1 MKKLAR
7 KVQKVNGEAIGLDV
21 HKDLIAFSRLNRRGD
36 EVACGEF
43 HSSPEALEAFLEE
56 HVGRCRTHVS
66 LEACGGM
73 LWVYDMLVA
82 LLGAARV
89 DVAQSR
95 RIRAIANSQEKN
107 DANDAWWLA
116 YLTHEGRLPECF
128 IPTGRLR
135 ELRLATRERQTL
147 IAMRTR
153 LIVQLRSHLRQAGI
167 RLPNRTLRS
176 DANWAFLRNR
186 ANSDDGHLGMAIAY
200 ALELIDHVDG
210 NILDWEARIEDLTS
224 DLPEIQT
231 LRQHLPGVGPIIAAM
246 IFAESGPIRRFHTA
260 KAFARYVGLTPS
272 DRSSGGRTRHGGITR
287 QGSPHLRRAL
297 LQAVTIC
304 CRCRK
309 GPGAVIRSWI
319 DAKQR
324 RLSHKMKARSAAA
337 RKLAEGIWRLFVL
350 GECYDVTKP
359 FGTPRADLAA

>member
-7 KVQKVNGEAIGLDV
+7 KVQKVNGEVIGLDV
-21 HKDLIAFSRLNRRGD
+21 HKDLIVFSRLDRRGD
-36 EVACGEF
+36 EVASGELA
-43 HSSPEALEAFLEE
+43 STRESLAAFLDA
-56 HVGRCRTHVS
+56 HVGRRRTHVS

-73 LWVYDMLVA
+73 LWVYDLLVKR
-82 LLGAARV
+82 LGASRV
-89 DVAQSR
+89 HVAQSR

-107 DANDAWWLA
+107 DLNDAWWLA

-135 ELRLATRERQTL
+135 ELRLATRERQSL
-147 IAMRTR
+147 ISMRTR

-167 RLPNRTLRS
+167 RLPDRTLRS
-176 DANWAFLRNR
+176 DANWAFLRER
-186 ANSDDGHLGMAIAY
+186 ADSEDGHLGMAINQ

-210 NILDWEARIEDLTS
+210 NILDWEARIEELTS
-224 DLPEIQT
+224 NLPEVRL
-231 LRQHLPGVGPIIAAM
+231 LRKQIPGVGAIIAAT
-246 IFAESGPIRRFHTA
+246 IFAESGAIRRFRTA
-260 KAFARYVGLTPS
+260 KAFGRYVGLTPI
-272 DRSSGGRTRHGGITR
+272 DRSSGGRIKYGGITR

-319 DAKQR
+319 EAKQR
-324 RLSHKMKARSAAA
+324 RLTHKMKARSAAA
-337 RKLAEGIWRLFVL
+337 RKLAEGIWRLFAL

-359 FGTPRADLAA
+359 FGTARRGVAA